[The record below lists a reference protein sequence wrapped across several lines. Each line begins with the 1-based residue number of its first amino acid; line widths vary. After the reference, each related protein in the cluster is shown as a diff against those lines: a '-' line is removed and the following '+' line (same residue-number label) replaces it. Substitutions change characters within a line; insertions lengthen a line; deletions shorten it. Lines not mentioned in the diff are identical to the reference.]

1 MPRPINPSP
10 YKPNLASCEVCWA
23 DSSEGNVYR
32 YKGTTYCE
40 QDLERA
46 KKEGWHND

>member
-1 MPRPINPSP
+1 MP
-10 YKPNLASCEVCWA
+10 KCEVCWA
-23 DSSEGNVYR
+23 DSKETYIYR

-46 KKEGWHND
+46 QQEGWHNDNA